1 MSIDRRLDAARTVRA
16 LVPAALRLAAVAA
29 ALALAGCAQP
39 TLPCPAAKILREA
52 ASVTSFAP
60 GQPPARETV
69 QYVGSISD
77 AKLSC
82 SYDPNTQERL
92 TVVLGVQIAAER
104 PPASK
109 VAAAELR
116 YFVAI
121 VNLKGEVLAKREFP
135 LQLAFPPGG
144 TTVSKVE
151 EIHEFIPLKYP
162 ENGGSL
168 QIWTGFQLNDA
179 ELQYNRAH
187 LGG

>member
-1 MSIDRRLDAARTVRA
+1 MSIDRRLDAVRAVRA

-29 ALALAGCAQP
+29 ALTLAGCSAP
-39 TLPCPAAKILREA
+39 TLPCPAAKVLREA

-60 GQPPARETV
+60 GQPPGPQTV
-69 QYVGSISD
+69 RYVGSIND

-82 SYDPNTQERL
+82 SYDPTTQEKL
-92 TVVLGVQIAAER
+92 TVLLGVQISAER

-121 VNLKGEVLAKREFP
+121 VNLRGEVLAKREFP
-135 LQLAFPPGG
+135 LELAFPSGG

-162 ENGGSL
+162 ENGGNL

-179 ELQYNRAH
+179 ELQYNRSH